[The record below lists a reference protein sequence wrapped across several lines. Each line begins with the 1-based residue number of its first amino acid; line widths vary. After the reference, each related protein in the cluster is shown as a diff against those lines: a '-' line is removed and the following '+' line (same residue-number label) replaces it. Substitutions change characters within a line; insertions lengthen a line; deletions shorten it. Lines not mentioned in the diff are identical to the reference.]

1 MLRPLFLYLSRND
14 LARRF
19 VMGFPL
25 ARRASLRF
33 VAGETLDDAMAAVRA
48 FQARGI
54 HATMDHLGENVYNEA
69 DTRRAADEYVELLE
83 RIHQEGGWNGH
94 IPHCSVKLTQL
105 GLDIGPDLAE
115 ENLERV
121 VAKAQEIG
129 TFVRIDME
137 SSDYTDATLE
147 IYRRL
152 RSRYDNLGVV
162 IQAYLYR
169 SERDVR
175 QLIEEGIANIRL
187 CKGAYKEPPTIAFPK
202 KADVNTNF
210 VNLMELLLSREALEK
225 GAYLAVATHD
235 EKMIAATRAWE
246 AAHQVPRDRF
256 EFQMLHGIRR
266 DLQEKLAAEGYTVRI
281 YIPYGT
287 EWYPYFMRRLAER
300 PANVWFIVSN
310 LFRR

>member
-1 MLRPLFLYLSRND
+1 
-14 LARRF
+14 
-19 VMGFPL
+19 
-25 ARRASLRF
+25 
-33 VAGETLDDAMAAVRA
+33 
-48 FQARGI
+48 
-54 HATMDHLGENVYNEA
+54 
-69 DTRRAADEYVELLE
+69 
-83 RIHQEGGWNGH
+83 
-94 IPHCSVKLTQL
+94 
-105 GLDIGPDLAE
+105 
-115 ENLERV
+115 
-121 VAKAQEIG
+121 
-129 TFVRIDME
+129 
-137 SSDYTDATLE
+137 E

-266 DLQEKLAAEGYTVRI
+266 DLQEKLAAEGYKVRI